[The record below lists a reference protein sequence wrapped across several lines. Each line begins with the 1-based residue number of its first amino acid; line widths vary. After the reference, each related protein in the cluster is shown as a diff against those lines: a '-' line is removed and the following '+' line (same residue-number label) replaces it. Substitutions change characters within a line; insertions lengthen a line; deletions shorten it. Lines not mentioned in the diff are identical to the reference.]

1 MKNMSNTTAK
11 EAKSDREI
19 NTDGGEPRTRAE
31 QAYQT
36 GLVQGTELPDHPGQ
50 EIPRVQATQAHFEF
64 VDPAA
69 EIVMISVVTARRL
82 IGRGETAG
90 SVFGEALVAVT
101 TTIHDDDLEE
111 WFPQR
116 EIQLIREFEPDFYI
130 PCDRPVYRNDSKAE
144 RREMIRRYLRDLEE
158 IAEAVRSQHVEL
170 IPLVKG
176 ILPRERARCYR
187 CFDELGFDRIGY
199 YCAQYFLSGNQGEE
213 LVADIRQIAQ
223 ENQPTG
229 MLLIGLQS
237 RSYLSRLPPEV
248 IAAAGQR
255 WIAKSGLRDES
266 LSMREAQQQYREWS
280 RQVEESLSG
289 GQTRLGMFGTTESTG
304 GIYGN

>member
-1 MKNMSNTTAK
+1 MNKTTDTPAR
-11 EAKSDREI
+11 EAKSDRET
-19 NTDGGEPRTRAE
+19 NTDGGESRTRAE

-36 GLVQGTELPDHPGQ
+36 GLVQGTELPNHPGQ

-64 VDPAA
+64 VDQAVD
-69 EIVMISVVTARRL
+69 IVMISVVTARRL
-82 IGRGETAG
+82 ADQGKTAK
-90 SVFGEALVAVT
+90 SVFDEALVAVT
-101 TTIHDDDLEE
+101 TTIHDEDLEE

-116 EIQLIREFEPDFYI
+116 EIQLIREFDPDFYV
-130 PCDRPVYRNDSKAE
+130 PCDRPVYRTDSKAE
-144 RREMIRRYLRDLEE
+144 RREKISRYLRDIEE
-158 IAEAVRSQHVEL
+158 IADAVRSQHVEL

-187 CFDELGFDRIGY
+187 CFEELGFDRIGY
-199 YCAQYFLSGNQGEE
+199 YCAQYFLSGNRGEE
-213 LVADIRQIAQ
+213 LISDVRQIAQ

-255 WIAKSGLRDES
+255 WIAQSGLRDES
-266 LSMREAQQQYREWS
+266 LSMRETQQQYQQWS

-289 GQTRLGMFGTTESTG
+289 GQTRLGMFGTTESAG